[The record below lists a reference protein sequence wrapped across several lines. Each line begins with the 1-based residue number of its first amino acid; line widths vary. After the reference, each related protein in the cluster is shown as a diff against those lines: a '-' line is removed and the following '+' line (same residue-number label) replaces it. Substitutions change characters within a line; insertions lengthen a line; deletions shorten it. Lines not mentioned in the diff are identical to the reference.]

1 MTKKTT
7 TPKTKPHKLLTCD
20 TSLLLNYA
28 EIITTAGRV
37 EEAALKF
44 TETGLETRVL
54 DPSHVAMVDLSLP
67 VAEFDA
73 YGAYSDGSEFNLI
86 LDLVMLKKMLARLPK
101 DEKCYL
107 AYDKTHHLLRI
118 SAGGTKFK
126 LELLADH
133 GTEVRIPE
141 VEFPG
146 AATIAAGVLKDAF
159 QGVAL
164 VCDVVQLW
172 LSAKKLKI
180 GGKAGKNAAEI
191 VINST
196 QLTEISL
203 EGEGKGKEQ
212 TSQFTLDLMRNM
224 VRHLPVETPMQIQMG
239 TDIPIRL
246 DFRLGKTGKGVFFL
260 APRVEDSD

>member
-1 MTKKTT
+1 MTKKT
-7 TPKTKPHKLLTCD
+7 TKPHKLLTCD

-67 VAEFDA
+67 VAEFDS
-73 YGAYSDGSEFNLI
+73 YDAYSDGSEFNLHV
-86 LDLVMLKKMLARLPK
+86 DLVMLKKMLARLPK

-107 AYDKTHHLLRI
+107 SYDKTHHLLKI
-118 SAGGTKFK
+118 SAGGTKFN
-126 LELLADH
+126 LELLTDH
-133 GTEVRIPE
+133 GTEVRIPQ
-141 VEFPG
+141 VDFPG
-146 AATIAAGVLKDAF
+146 AATVAAGVLKDAF

-180 GGKAGKNAAEI
+180 GGKTGKNAAEI
-191 VINST
+191 VVNST
-196 QLTEISL
+196 QLTEINL
-203 EGEGKGKEQ
+203 EGKEKEQ
-212 TSQFTLDLMRNM
+212 TSQFTLELMRNM
-224 VRHLPVETPMQIQMG
+224 VKHLSADTPMTIQMG
-239 TDIPIRL
+239 TDIPVRL
-246 DFRLGKTGKGVFFL
+246 DFRLGKAGKGVFFL
-260 APRVEDSD
+260 APRVEDGD